1 MNVNRNPHSVKAA
14 LAAALARH
22 GSPPVSADAG
32 RIVAAMCEC
41 SDWGG
46 LLDAWWSH
54 AVTADDLHLSA
65 GYLAARRSRQLEVL
79 CNAGVGYPEALAA
92 LYEAHPTSASAPE
105 DIDAA
110 VIDVEGFLVRDG
122 MFVQILER
130 DGRWKVRDGLGHLG
144 GDGGLVIDSAYGDT
158 EPFSTRRKA
167 AEAAR
172 ASLERHVTELRE
184 RFFEKRSFFRFRGG
198 QLFETPTGNMDT
210 VEVISPEIARAF
222 MSGSSEAGCYVLD
235 GKAADAL
242 PAFAMFERDK
252 NGRGFLDAEGMGL
265 IVPMVFPDVFS
276 TDERRRAERLLA
288 AEHPLT
294 YAVLAGGMLGRSNMS
309 AVIMEWDDEHEPEDF
324 PEYVIVEK
332 LKAAGKSVVVMGVL
346 TDELLKGQE
355 VLDGHL
361 FLMPAEDYRRHQP
374 IDPGKHTRLQSRNM
388 AIKIVKPR

>member
-1 MNVNRNPHSVKAA
+1 MNEARNPHSVKAA

-22 GSPPVSADAG
+22 GSPLSAVDAG
-32 RIVAAMCEC
+32 RIVATMCEC
-41 SDWGG
+41 ADWGD

-54 AVTADDLHLSA
+54 AATADDLHLSA

-79 CNAGVGYPEALAA
+79 NNAGVGYAEALSA
-92 LYEAHPTSASAPE
+92 LYEAHPTSAYAAE

-110 VIDVEGFLVRDG
+110 VIDLEGFLVRDG
-122 MFVQILER
+122 MFVQLLER

-158 EPFSTRRKA
+158 ELFSTRSEA
-167 AEAAR
+167 AEAAC
-172 ASLERHVTELRE
+172 AKLERHVKELRE

-198 QLFETPTGNMDT
+198 RLFETPTGSMDA
-210 VEVISPEIARAF
+210 VEVISPQIARAF
-222 MSGSSEAGCYVLD
+222 MSGSSEMGCYVLD
-235 GKAADAL
+235 AKAADAL
-242 PAFAMFERDK
+242 PPFATFEREKD
-252 NGRGFLDAEGMGL
+252 GRGFLDAEGMGL
-265 IVPMVFPDVFS
+265 IVPMVFPEVFS
-276 TDERRRAERLLA
+276 TDERRRSEMLLA
-288 AEHPLT
+288 ADHPLT
-294 YAVLAGGMLGRSNMS
+294 HAVLAGGMLGRSNMA

-332 LKAAGKSVVVMGVL
+332 LKSAGKSVVVMGVL

-361 FLMPAEDYRRHQP
+361 FLMPAEDYRRHLP
-374 IDPGKHTRLQSRNM
+374 IDPGKHRRLQSRNM